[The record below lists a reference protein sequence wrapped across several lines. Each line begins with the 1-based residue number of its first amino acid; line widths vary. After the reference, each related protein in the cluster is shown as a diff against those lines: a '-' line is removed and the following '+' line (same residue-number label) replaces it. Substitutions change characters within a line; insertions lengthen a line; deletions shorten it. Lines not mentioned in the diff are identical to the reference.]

1 VDAFLPPLLNGT
13 AQGALLLLAALGLSL
28 TFGQM
33 GVINMAHG
41 EFLMAGAFVAY
52 LTQLVITSSDISIPV
67 ALPLAFVVAG
77 LLGLLLEV
85 SIIQWMYRRP
95 LDTLLVTVGVS
106 LILQQA
112 ALQIFPAQGVPV
124 EKPDWLDGQLNILGY
139 DWPLRQ
145 VFTIVLA
152 AVCVAA
158 LAAWLKYTSFGR
170 RIRATVQNR
179 DLAETAGI
187 ATRRIDRI
195 TFFVGSGLAGV
206 AGVAASL
213 IGGTNSQMGAQY
225 IIPAFLVVV
234 AGGIGQIR
242 GTVIA
247 AWVVG
252 VAMAFFADWTTGSLA
267 QVLAF
272 ALVVVFLQIRPQG
285 LFTVRTRGLA

>member
-1 VDAFLPPLLNGT
+1 MDAFVPPLLNGT

-52 LTQLVITSSDISIPV
+52 LTQQVITVSDISIPV
-67 ALPLAFVVAG
+67 ALPLAFLIAG
-77 LLGLLLEV
+77 LLGLLLEI

-106 LILQQA
+106 LILQQI

-124 EKPDWLDGQLNILGY
+124 EKPGWLDGQLNVLGY
-139 DWPLRQ
+139 EWPLRQ

-179 DLAETAGI
+179 DLAETSGVR
-187 ATRRIDRI
+187 TRAVDRI

-234 AGGIGQIR
+234 AGGIGQLR

-267 QVLAF
+267 QVFAF
-272 ALVVVFLQIRPQG
+272 VLVVVFLQVRPQG
-285 LFTVRTRGLA
+285 MFTVRTRGLT

>member
-1 VDAFLPPLLNGT
+1 VDVLLPPLLNGT

-52 LTQLVITSSDISIPV
+52 LTQLVITSSDISIPL
-67 ALPLAFVVAG
+67 ALPLAFLAAG

-85 SIIQWMYRRP
+85 TILQWMYRRP

-106 LILQQA
+106 IVLQQA

-124 EKPDWLDGQLNILGY
+124 ESPGWLDGQLDVFGY
-139 DWPLRQ
+139 GWPLRQ

-158 LAAWLKYTSFGR
+158 LAAWLKYTPFGR

-179 DLAETAGI
+179 DLAETSGI
-187 ATRRIDRI
+187 STRRVDRI

-234 AGGIGQIR
+234 AGGIGQIK
-242 GTVIA
+242 GAIIA
-247 AWVVG
+247 AWAVG
-252 VAMAFFADWTTGSLA
+252 VALAFFADLTTGSMA

-272 ALVVVFLQIRPQG
+272 VLIVVFLQIRPQG

>member
-1 VDAFLPPLLNGT
+1 MDALIPPLLNGT
-13 AQGALLLLAALGLSL
+13 ALGALLLLAALGLTL

-41 EFLMAGAFVAY
+41 EFIMAGAFVAY
-52 LTQLVITSSDISIPV
+52 LTQLIIPSSSISIPV

-95 LDTLLVTVGVS
+95 LDTLLVTVGVA

-124 EKPDWLDGQLNILGY
+124 ENPEWLQGQLDVFGY
-139 DWPLRQ
+139 AWPYRQ
-145 VFTIVLA
+145 LFTILLA
-152 AVCVAA
+152 AACVAA

-179 DLAETAGI
+179 DLAETIGI
-187 ATRRIDRI
+187 RTRVVDRI

-213 IGGTNSQMGAQY
+213 IGGTNSQMGTQY

-234 AGGIGQIR
+234 AGGIGQVK

-247 AWVVG
+247 AWVIG
-252 VAMAFFADWTTGSLA
+252 VAMALFADWTTGSLA

-272 ALVVVFLQIRPQG
+272 ALVVVFLQFRPQG

>member
-52 LTQLVITSSDISIPV
+52 LTQLVITSSNISILV

-85 SIIQWMYRRP
+85 SILQWMYRRP

-106 LILQQA
+106 IILQQV

-124 EKPDWLDGQLNILGY
+124 EKPAWLDGQLDVLGY
-139 DWPLRQ
+139 AWPMRQ

-152 AVCVAA
+152 AICVAA
-158 LAAWLKYTSFGR
+158 LAAWLKYTPFGR

-179 DLAETAGI
+179 DLAETSGI
-187 ATRRIDRI
+187 STRTVDRI

-234 AGGIGQIR
+234 AGGIGQIK
-242 GTVIA
+242 GAVLA
-247 AWVVG
+247 AFAVG
-252 VAMAFFADWTTGSLA
+252 VALAFFADWTTGSLA

-272 ALVVVFLQIRPQG
+272 ALLVVFLQIRPQG
-285 LFTVRTRGLA
+285 LFTVRTRGLT